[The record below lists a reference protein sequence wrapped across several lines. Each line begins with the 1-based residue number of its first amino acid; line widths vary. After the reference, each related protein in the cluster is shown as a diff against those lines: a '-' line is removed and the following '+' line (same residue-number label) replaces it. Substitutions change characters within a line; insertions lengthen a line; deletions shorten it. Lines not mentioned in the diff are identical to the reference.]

1 MNVQLV
7 DSLVEIVS
15 KLTPEDQKLF
25 LSKLSHRNIRNIIPS
40 AEQQNLTSEEK
51 VAQFQEWLSQFPQSI
66 ITLSDEALRREN
78 IYDDRGI

>member
-25 LSKLSHRNIRNIIPS
+25 LSKLSHRNIIPS

>member
-25 LSKLSHRNIRNIIPS
+25 LSKLSHRNIIPA
-40 AEQQNLTSEEK
+40 AEQQKLTSTEK
-51 VAQFQEWLSQFPQSI
+51 ATKFQEWLSQFPQSS

>member
-7 DSLVEIVS
+7 NSLVEIVS

-25 LSKLSHRNIRNIIPS
+25 LSKLSHINIILP
-40 AEQQNLTSEEK
+40 AEQQNLTSAEK
-51 VAQFQEWLSQFPQSI
+51 VGQFQEWLSQFPQSS
-66 ITLSDEALRREN
+66 ITLSDESLRREN

>member
-25 LSKLSHRNIRNIIPS
+25 LSKLSHINIILP
-40 AEQQNLTSEEK
+40 AEQQNLTSAEK
-51 VAQFQEWLSQFPQSI
+51 VVQFQEWLSQFPQSS
-66 ITLSDEALRREN
+66 ITLSDESLRREN

>member
-25 LSKLSHRNIRNIIPS
+25 LSKLSHINIIPS
-40 AEQQNLTSEEK
+40 EQQNLTSAEK
-51 VAQFQEWLSQFPQSI
+51 VAQFQEWLSQFPQSS
-66 ITLSDEALRREN
+66 ITLSDESLRREN

>member
-25 LSKLSHRNIRNIIPS
+25 LSKLSHKKIIP
-40 AEQQNLTSEEK
+40 AAKQENLTSAEK
-51 VAQFQEWLSQFPQSI
+51 VAQFQEWLSQFPQST

>member
-25 LSKLSHRNIRNIIPS
+25 LSKLSHRNIILS

>member
-25 LSKLSHRNIRNIIPS
+25 LSKLSHRNIISS
-40 AEQQNLTSEEK
+40 AEQQNLTSVEK
-51 VAQFQEWLSQFPQSI
+51 VAQFQEWLSQFPQSS
-66 ITLSDEALRREN
+66 ITLPDEALRREN
-78 IYDDRGI
+78 LYDDRGI